1 MIREERSLNGLPDWT
16 PEETAAHFAY
26 LKPLFTEAV
35 REGARRLKRRS
46 AAHATFSLAGRLLA
60 AAIGVVD
67 ISCKLEPVMVA
78 RALRDRG
85 GAMKLPPTGGV
96 EKKLNHA
103 LVRAVTV
110 AAGPQTGLMLDLVDS
125 ESGKR
130 IRPFFLRITDEDGE
144 VVLARREIGVMTTP
158 YLPRIDEGVYICE
171 FEWKDEKARIEIAF
185 DEPDTPSA

>member
-26 LKPLFTEAV
+26 LRPLFTDAI
-35 REGARRLKRRS
+35 REGTRRLKRR
-46 AAHATFSLAGRLLA
+46 ADAHATFSLAGRLLTCA
-60 AAIGVVD
+60 MGVSD
-67 ISCKLEPVMVA
+67 ISCKLEPVLVV

-85 GAMKLPPTGGV
+85 DAMRLPPVGGI
-96 EKKLNHA
+96 ERKLNHA
-103 LVRAVTV
+103 AVRALTV
-110 AAGPQTGLMLDLVDS
+110 VSGSRTGLMLDLVDS

-130 IRPFFLRITDEDGE
+130 IRPFFLRIADEDGE

-171 FEWKDEKARIEIAF
+171 FEWKDERARIEIAF